1 MSVTASDARGFFE
14 HTTAIAL
21 QPNCGATRSSSPV
34 RYPANSQRGCCKIP
48 GEASTR
54 SKAGFE

>member
-14 HTTAIAL
+14 HTAANAL
-21 QPNCGATRSSSPV
+21 QPNCRARRSSPV

-48 GEASTR
+48 GEASTH